1 MGGQLSSNC
10 SGPRSK
16 CYHPN
21 SPKEEVVRV
30 APPDLTSKQK
40 QLLKMAWEDME
51 QRVADVGVIT
61 FTG

>member
-1 MGGQLSSNC
+1 
-10 SGPRSK
+10 
-16 CYHPN
+16 
-21 SPKEEVVRV
+21 V